1 MTSITKE
8 LAPTLVSINATHA
21 EDPFSG
27 KWLVYLQ
34 PEETRTS
41 DVNGHLSGATLR
53 VYCWI
58 ILRPNPQAHRPT
70 RGCYFDASYSAR
82 DNLAA
87 VVDSVLFLDP
97 DELRGLG
104 LGSLMMNQ
112 IIEWVRQWPDARV
125 KEIDIGINREVA
137 RRRERFYAKFGLVFA
152 KDSSLEH
159 SPRMLPVLVKELD
172 TAFIPDSL
180 VLHNIPGI
188 LLRLANQA
196 RDTQRTLATRESAL
210 EEAIKFRKQFFS
222 RPLCMGLKYFFQ
234 INLPWLSILTVIG
247 ALGIFYWLS
256 SSG

>member
-58 ILRPNPQAHRPT
+58 ISRPNQVHRPT
-70 RGCYFDASYSAR
+70 RACYFDASFNAW

-97 DELRGLG
+97 DDLRGLG
-104 LGSLMMNQ
+104 LGSVMMNQ
-112 IIEWVRQWPDARV
+112 IIEWVREWPDAQI
-125 KEIDIGINREVA
+125 KHIDIGKKKDVA
-137 RRRERFYAKFGLVFA
+137 ERRQRFYGRFGLKFSQNCSTEA
-152 KDSSLEH
+152 
-159 SPRMLPVLVKELD
+159 SPRLLPMMVKELITAPVPETILTHD
-172 TAFIPDSL
+172 LIPLIYALRARTSTNERTLRSQKSEIQELYAHRNAFI
-180 VLHNIPGI
+180 
-188 LLRLANQA
+188 A
-196 RDTQRTLATRESAL
+196 RPIWTGLKHW
-210 EEAIKFRKQFFS
+210 IKFY
-222 RPLCMGLKYFFQ
+222 PFQ
-234 INLPWLSILTVIG
+234 LLFIVFVMAMAM
-247 ALGIFYWLS
+247 ALLF
-256 SSG
+256 